1 MRFEGGGGM
10 PKNMALKGG
19 SGKKIM
25 GVKGGGSHQINSFKF
40 CSDGI
45 CDNTNDLPE
54 CQKPACLMFRKFSC
68 H

>member
-1 MRFEGGGGM
+1 M

-19 SGKKIM
+19 VRQKNNGCK
-25 GVKGGGSHQINSFKF
+25 GGGGSHQINSFKF